1 MTEKRQYWLI
11 CTSLENFQVD
21 RAINFTV
28 EGFKL
33 SQRRTI
39 QKVRPGDKFVY
50 YINKLQRFGAIS
62 VATSGYFHDETRIF
76 VEEDELWPCR
86 FKIRPEI
93 VLQEDQML
101 DVKGLIPS
109 LTFITEKQKQTN
121 WGLAF
126 HQSLRTIPEED
137 FTFIESEMRKILAEL
152 PPPDGIESLSEAVAK
167 EKVMKLPLQAS
178 SLHDRLGEM
187 LQTIGTW
194 MGYNSVT
201 RHKVTPEH
209 AIELDVAWLHGK
221 NPEVAIE
228 VQIGGNLTEA
238 KDRLA
243 QAKKFNYRKVIIV
256 IEDGQLDRLNALL
269 KFDELRPWLD
279 AWSIGAVYRLYTSGA
294 SFFDLYNRLQ
304 ESRYRERTAVE
315 LVK

>member
-1 MTEKRQYWLI
+1 MSNMTQYWLI
-11 CTSLENFQVD
+11 CTSPENFQVD
-21 RAINFTV
+21 RATNFVV
-28 EGFKL
+28 EGFKR
-33 SQRRTI
+33 SQSRTVKRV
-39 QKVRPGDKFVY
+39 QPGDKFAY

-62 VATSGYFHDETRIF
+62 VATTGYYYDETKIW

-86 FKIRPEI
+86 FKIRPET
-93 VLQEDQML
+93 VLPEDQML
-101 DVKGLIPS
+101 DVKGIIAGLN
-109 LTFITEKQKQTN
+109 FITDKQKQTN

-137 FTFIESEMRKILAEL
+137 FILIESEMRKILAKPSTGEVA
-152 PPPDGIESLSEAVAK
+152 SLTETEARERA
-167 EKVMKLPLQAS
+167 MRLPLQAS

-187 LQTIGTW
+187 LQAIGTR

-243 QAKKFNYRKVIIV
+243 QAKKFNYRKVTIV
-256 IEDGQLDRLNALL
+256 IEKGQLDRLNALL
-269 KFDELRPWLD
+269 KFDELRPWID

-294 SFFDLYNRLQ
+294 SFFDLYDKLQ
-304 ESRYRERTAVE
+304 ESRYRERTAIE
-315 LVK
+315 LVE

>member
-1 MTEKRQYWLI
+1 
-11 CTSLENFQVD
+11 
-21 RAINFTV
+21 
-28 EGFKL
+28 
-33 SQRRTI
+33 
-39 QKVRPGDKFVY
+39 
-50 YINKLQRFGAIS
+50 
-62 VATSGYFHDETRIF
+62 
-76 VEEDELWPCR
+76 
-86 FKIRPEI
+86 
-93 VLQEDQML
+93 ML
-101 DVKGLIPS
+101 DVKALIPR
-109 LTFITEKQKQTN
+109 LRFITDKQRQTN

-126 HQSLRTIPEED
+126 RPSLRTIPQDD
-137 FTFIESEMRKILAEL
+137 FALIESEMRKIVAQPPTGEVVSLTEAEAKK
-152 PPPDGIESLSEAVAK
+152 AV
-167 EKVMKLPLQAS
+167 MSLPLQAN

-194 MGYNSVT
+194 MGYNSVA

>member
-1 MTEKRQYWLI
+1 MGIKAKYWLI
-11 CTSLENFQVD
+11 CTSPENFQVD
-21 RAINFTV
+21 RAANFTV
-28 EGFKL
+28 EGFKP
-33 SQRRTI
+33 SQRRTV

-50 YINKLQRFGAIS
+50 YINKLQRLGAIS
-62 VATSGYFHDETRIF
+62 VATTGYYHDETKVW

-86 FKIRPEI
+86 FKIKPEI
-93 VLQEDQML
+93 ILPEDQML
-101 DVKGLIPS
+101 DVKGLVPGLS
-109 LTFITEKQKQTN
+109 FITDKQKQTN

-137 FTFIESEMRKILAEL
+137 FALIESEMRKILVK
-152 PPPDGIESLSEAVAK
+152 PTPGGIASVRESEAK
-167 EKVMKLPLQAS
+167 KKVMGLPLQAK

-187 LQTIGTW
+187 LQSIGTW
-194 MGYNSVT
+194 MGYNSIT

-209 AIELDVAWLHGK
+209 AIELDVAWLQGK

-238 KDRLA
+238 KDRLS

-256 IEDGQLDRLNALL
+256 IEEGQLDRLNALL

-279 AWSIGAVYRLYTSGA
+279 AWSIGAVYRLYTSGE
-294 SFFDLYNRLQ
+294 SFFDLYDRLQ

-315 LVK
+315 FVK